1 MKCNTNSVIINFFL
15 SSDQVGAPLQR
26 CGHLG
31 SHGDHTHA
39 PSRSIHSVSG
49 ITVHHSIRP
58 HGNTHLQTNMVAPH
72 LSKNYLFY
80 SKLYCGSSITCVCQ
94 TTMQCRCTESLLAN
108 WKSFL
113 FGLFFRTLYTDSSC
127 TYEGYKGCLVQAAL
141 YPDSFHTQFTLQG
154 WGSHTLELPLWGFLT
169 VNSLFPTPRPQ
180 LPASERIGLAW

>member
-1 MKCNTNSVIINFFL
+1 MKYNTNSVIINFFP

-31 SHGDHTHA
+31 SHGDHTHT

-113 FGLFFRTLYTDSSC
+113 FWAIFQSLIHRLILHIWGVQRLSGSSSLIPRLISHSIYV
-127 TYEGYKGCLVQAAL
+127 TRVRLT
-141 YPDSFHTQFTLQG
+141 HTWVTIVRL
-154 WGSHTLELPLWGFLT
+154 SH
-169 VNSLFPTPRPQ
+169 S
-180 LPASERIGLAW
+180 